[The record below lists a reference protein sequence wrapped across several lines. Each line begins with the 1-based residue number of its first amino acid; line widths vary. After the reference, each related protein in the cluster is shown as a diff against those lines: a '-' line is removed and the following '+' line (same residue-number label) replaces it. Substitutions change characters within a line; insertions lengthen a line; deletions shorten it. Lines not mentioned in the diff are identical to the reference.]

1 MYELLYKDSG
11 KSLFMFVT
19 NTFSIL
25 FFLVLTLIIL
35 YILMNLF
42 ITEIYSTHELFFLER
57 VKGLDTGY
65 CTLKKYL
72 PKDIKI
78 AKI

>member
-1 MYELLYKDSG
+1 
-11 KSLFMFVT
+11 
-19 NTFSIL
+19 
-25 FFLVLTLIIL
+25 
-35 YILMNLF
+35 MNLF
-42 ITEIYSTHELFFLER
+42 KTEIYSTHELFFLER